1 MLDGKLRDSLSK
13 AGSVLCSY
21 VDGDIKDFGFKD
33 MHMLNNHFIIIPCFD
48 FG

>member
-21 VDGDIKDFGFKD
+21 VDGDIKDFSFED
-33 MHMLNNHFIIIPCFD
+33 MHMLDNLIMILCFD